1 MRSRA
6 VSLAVH
12 ELYQRLLRQH
22 HRNDELREHTRQ
34 YINRL
39 LQEKQERRALALQRE
54 ALDIDATFTPL
65 TPEQANLLA
74 ERAKM
79 AGQFQLVTDG
89 LLAAIAAWPR
99 DPMLPA
105 WSLDAGVLLAE
116 RFGRDDQARAVLQD
130 AMDRCDDEA
139 LRAKLDAALKAV
151 TIQPA

>member
-1 MRSRA
+1 M
-6 VSLAVH
+6 SLAVH

-54 ALDIDATFTPL
+54 ALDGDSTFTPL
-65 TPEQANLLA
+65 TPEHATLLA

-79 AGQFQLVTDG
+79 AGQFQLATDG

-99 DPMLPA
+99 DRMMPA
-105 WSLDAGVLLAE
+105 WSLDAGLLLGE
-116 RFGRDDQARAVLQD
+116 RFGRDEQARAVLQN
-130 AMDRCDDEA
+130 ALAQCDDDA
-139 LRAKLDAALKAV
+139 LRTKLEAVLKAV
-151 TIQPA
+151 AIQPA